1 MIGEG
6 AIVSYCNVPTPVPA
20 VTFTATVLVVA
31 KHVTALGTI
40 LAITGG
46 FNGASVTDPLKIH
59 PFLSL
64 TE

>member
-20 VTFTATVLVVA
+20 VTLTTTVLVVA

-40 LAITGG
+40 LAIVGG
-46 FNGASVTDPLKIH
+46 FNFANDTEPLNTHK
-59 PFLSL
+59 FLSR